1 MRSLCQGV
9 LYHLELQ
16 HLLSRYLRRLS
27 LYHLELHHHL
37 DRYLRY
43 RYFQHLRL
51 QLHRTG
57 NKWRFP
63 VLPYGKQLLYGKHLG
78 LNLQHPTLQHLNQ
91 RHLINHQP
99 HLKQKF
105 VNMTAIALGRRPPY

>member
-57 NKWRFP
+57 NEWRFP
-63 VLPYGKQLLYGKHLG
+63 TLPYGKQFPYGKYLD
-78 LNLQHPTLQHLNQ
+78 LNLQRPNLQHLNQ
-91 RHLINHQP
+91 QHLNNHQL

-105 VNMTAIALGRRPPY
+105 VSMTTIDLERRPLY